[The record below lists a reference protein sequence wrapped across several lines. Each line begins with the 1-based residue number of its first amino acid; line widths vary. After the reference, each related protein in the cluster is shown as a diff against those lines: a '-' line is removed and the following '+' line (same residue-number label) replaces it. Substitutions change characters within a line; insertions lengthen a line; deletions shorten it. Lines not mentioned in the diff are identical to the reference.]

1 MSNWPQE
8 RKSHI
13 LELVFKS
20 QEKFSSMK
28 PLLRLGNKTK
38 VAYIGDTHGAYNV
51 TKYVFDNFSDFDSIV
66 FLGDY
71 VDREPYGLEN
81 LEIILDKFLENP
93 DKVIVLRG
101 NHESPLTND
110 YYGFKEEVEEKLDEQ
125 SYNSFVDMFAVMPY
139 AAVINDYLCVHGG
152 IARELK
158 SLQQIEEL
166 PKPDVMP
173 ENEIAFEL
181 LWNDPRE
188 ELEGFVPN
196 IRGEGTYF
204 YGNDVTLDFLKNNSL
219 KGIIRGH
226 EVADGFRLEMNERII
241 TVFSSRYHKM
251 RAGILIQENGEFK
264 QVFLDEKFLSDGER
278 S

>member
-1 MSNWPQE
+1 MQAGGAPAYLQPAGQRSFGALAAALYAVPHDLPDQIIARFGSAGSAIYQE
-8 RKSHI
+8 LRTLFDLMYHGVLLENSYLI
-13 LELVFKS
+13 LHGGVPVT
-20 QEKFSSMK
+20 FSSVSDIAK
-28 PLLRLGNKTK
+28 ANKTHPRIR
-38 VAYIGDTHGAYNV
+38 Y
-51 TKYVFDNFSDFDSIV
+51 
-66 FLGDY
+66 
-71 VDREPYGLEN
+71 LE
-81 LEIILDKFLENP
+81 EI
-93 DKVIVLRG
+93 
-101 NHESPLTND
+101 
-110 YYGFKEEVEEKLDEQ
+110 
-125 SYNSFVDMFAVMPY
+125 
-139 AAVINDYLCVHGG
+139 
-152 IARELK
+152 
-158 SLQQIEEL
+158 
-166 PKPDVMP
+166 
-173 ENEIAFEL
+173 

-264 QVFLDEKFLSDGER
+264 QVFLDEKFLFDGER